1 MATEERIKQLLDCA
15 VKAPVKDAAGVYI
28 PGGMDA
34 TVRAKAIA
42 DCLKIVQDEKM
53 KGTEW
58 PPGCILG

>member
-28 PGGMDA
+28 PGGMDS

-53 KGTEW
+53 KVTAMRAG
-58 PPGCILG
+58 GILG

>member
-15 VKAPVKDAAGVYI
+15 VRMPTKDAAGVYI

-53 KGTEW
+53 KVTAMRAG
-58 PPGCILG
+58 GILG

>member
-15 VKAPVKDAAGVYI
+15 VKAPTKDAAGVYI

-42 DCLKIVQDEKM
+42 DCLKIVQDEERKLFAM
-53 KGTEW
+53 EAERFA
-58 PPGCILG
+58 

>member
-42 DCLKIVQDEKM
+42 DCLKIVQDEERKLFAM
-53 KGTEW
+53 EAERFA
-58 PPGCILG
+58 

>member
-42 DCLKIVQDEKM
+42 DCLKIVQDEERKLFAL
-53 KGTEW
+53 EAERFA
-58 PPGCILG
+58 

>member
-15 VKAPVKDAAGVYI
+15 VKMPTKDAAGVYI

-53 KGTEW
+53 KVTAMRAG
-58 PPGCILG
+58 GILG

>member
-1 MATEERIKQLLDCA
+1 MATEERIRQLLDCA

-42 DCLKIVQDEKM
+42 DCLKIVQDEKRKLFAM
-53 KGTEW
+53 EAERFA
-58 PPGCILG
+58 

>member
-1 MATEERIKQLLDCA
+1 MATEERIRQLLDCA

-34 TVRAKAIA
+34 TIRAKAIA

-53 KGTEW
+53 KVTAMRAG
-58 PPGCILG
+58 GILG